1 MWETGS
7 WDRACHKRTCPWPE
21 SKPDPSVQGPIFHP
35 RSPTS
40 QDFRGDVMN
49 SAERCLHRQSCHAPG
64 AGVPRPC
71 RGQGNGGPAL
81 LGVRTCP
88 PQPARPGHSCQA
100 NRFQKWR
107 PEGDHLQPPSSPT
120 RQLPDC
126 SSFAHADPAASNDT
140 AQGKATRPGSATAVQ
155 SQKPGKVPGSLES
168 ERGPPQ

>member
-81 LGVRTCP
+81 MGLRTCP
-88 PQPARPGHSCQA
+88 PQPARPGQATAARPTGSRSGGLRGTTSSRRPLRPASCPTA
-100 NRFQKWR
+100 AALLM
-107 PEGDHLQPPSSPT
+107 PTQPPAMT
-120 RQLPDC
+120 RLRGKP
-126 SSFAHADPAASNDT
+126 PGL
-140 AQGKATRPGSATAVQ
+140 AQRQPCNPRNPG
-155 SQKPGKVPGSLES
+155 
-168 ERGPPQ
+168 RCRDH